1 MRTVTII
8 LGLALCS
15 ITSVNAQWWGKGK
28 KIEGN
33 GNVVTKTRNLSSY
46 DQVKLKGSLDV
57 ALVAGTEGNIKIE
70 AESNLIPHVITEVE
84 GDVLKIYVEKEY
96 YLKPSRNK
104 IILITVPFKDI
115 SKVSLSG
122 SGDIYSKDTIKA
134 ESFETRVS
142 GSGDVGLEVQAKEIE
157 GSVSGS
163 GDLTLKGSAENL
175 ELNVTGSGDV
185 RAYDLKAKNVDASV
199 TGSGDI
205 KLTSTH
211 YLKARVTGSGDIDYQ
226 GNPEKEDK
234 KVSGSGD
241 ITRH

>member
-1 MRTVTII
+1 MKTVTVI
-8 LGLALCS
+8 LSIALL
-15 ITSVNAQWWGKGK
+15 SVSSLQAQWWGKGNK
-28 KIEGN
+28 VEGN

-57 ALVAGTEGNIKIE
+57 ALVSGTEGNIKIE
-70 AESNLIPHVITEVE
+70 AESNLIQHIVTEVE
-84 GDVLKIYVEKEY
+84 GDILKIYVEKNY

-122 SGDIYSKDTIKA
+122 SGDIYSEDVIKA
-134 ESFETRVS
+134 NSFETRVS
-142 GSGDVGLEVQAKEIE
+142 GSGDVRLQVEANDIE

-175 ELNVTGSGDV
+175 EFNVTGSGDV
-185 RAYDLKAKNVDASV
+185 RAYELRAKNVDASV

-211 YLKARVTGSGDIDYQ
+211 SLKARVTGSGDIDYK

-241 ITRH
+241 ITSH